1 MGCPLCDS
9 CSAVLQERPADDQ
22 MMVKCDQF
30 GEVIFTRTQYAV
42 LGSLDSSHKK
52 LLQDYC
58 SKSYKRGEVITDVTM
73 KSL

>member
-1 MGCPLCDS
+1 
-9 CSAVLQERPADDQ
+9 